1 MFFLSRTTK
10 FFSIVATIKPT
21 HRYVLTFF
29 ITVGGCYSW
38 MTLLHVPTTQ
48 AINQHQQNIS
58 HLKQQQRLFG
68 SSQTACVQLER
79 SVQDLQHSLQSHI
92 NVDASVED
100 ATQQMMFF
108 VVEQARE
115 QNLLLNAFTLGEK
128 KEMGW
133 QTKTMADVDL
143 TGSPEQIMIFLDTL
157 TTTDYLIDINH
168 MQLSRISQDECNVR
182 CVLALTCPA
191 KPIHSM

>member
-1 MFFLSRTTK
+1 MFFLSRTNK
-10 FFSIVATIKPT
+10 FFSAVTTIKPT
-21 HRYVLTFF
+21 HRYVLTLFA
-29 ITVGGCYSW
+29 IGGLFYGW
-38 MTLLHVPTTQ
+38 IALLHVPTAQ

-108 VVEQARE
+108 VLEQARE

-128 KEMGW
+128 KEMEW

-143 TGSPEQIMIFLDTL
+143 TGSPEQIMTFLDTL

-168 MQLSRISQDECNVR
+168 MQLSRVSQDECNVR
-182 CVLALTCPA
+182 CVLDLTCPA